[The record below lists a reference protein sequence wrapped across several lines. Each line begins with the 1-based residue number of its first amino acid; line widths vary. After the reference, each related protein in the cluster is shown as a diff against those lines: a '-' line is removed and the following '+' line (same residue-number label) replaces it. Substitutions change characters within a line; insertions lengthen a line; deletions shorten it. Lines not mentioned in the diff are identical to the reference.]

1 MAVIT
6 WRADGTAV
14 PRLLE
19 WGTLVLLLSAG
30 AILVTWPQVRVLASG
45 VNDHGGPLLNAWA
58 LAWVARTLPTD
69 PAHLFDANIFHPEP
83 NTLAFSE
90 PLILPAVLVAP
101 VWWATGNAVLCHNLT
116 LLSGYVLSG
125 LAVYALVRRLTRNRR
140 AALVA
145 SLAFGLSPVR
155 ADLVPRVQLQL
166 TYFMPLA
173 LLALERWRAVP
184 SPGRA
189 SLVGVLA
196 GLQALTCVYYGV
208 YFGLMLAVIAGVSVA
223 VPLARGR
230 LGGRALGTGAVA
242 AVLAFAVVVAV
253 LVPRYLQA
261 HRQVGERPLGEIAR
275 SGAQPSD
282 YLRAHPLNALHGDPA
297 HPGLGEHRL
306 FAGYTASA
314 LAAVGLFGPGSVPY
328 VAGTVFAFDA
338 SRGFDGLT
346 YAWLYDLVPA
356 LRGLRVPARFGV
368 LVALGVSVLAGCGA
382 ARILVHASPR
392 VGLLLTGCALTAI
405 VMESWNLP
413 RPLSPVPTAPTGAY
427 AWLAGQP
434 PSVVLEFPIADTRG
448 RVGPQDPTFMHAS
461 TWHWHRLLNGY
472 SGFLPAAYLDL
483 VTRVRDLP
491 ADGAVGAIAE
501 RGADLLLVHEA
512 FYLTGDYR
520 ADVSALD
527 RSPGLAFVAAFTNAD
542 RTESRVYR
550 FRRP

>member
-1 MAVIT
+1 MPP
-6 WRADGTAV
+6 W
-14 PRLLE
+14 LE
-19 WGTLVLLLSAG
+19 WGGLLLLLIAG
-30 AILVTWPQVRVLASG
+30 AILVTWPQVLVLASG
-45 VNDHGGPLLNAWA
+45 VNDYGDPLLNAWA

-125 LAVYALVRRLTRNRR
+125 LAVFALVRRLTRDRR

-145 SLAFGLSPVR
+145 SLVFGLSPLR
-155 ADLVPRVQLQL
+155 ADLIPRVQLQL

-173 LLALERWRAVP
+173 LLAFERWRDAP
-184 SPGRA
+184 GPGRA
-189 SLVGVLA
+189 TVVGVLA
-196 GLQALTCVYYGV
+196 GLQALTCLYYGV

-223 VPLARGR
+223 APVARGR
-230 LGGRALGTGAVA
+230 LGWRALGTGAVA
-242 AVLAFAVVVAV
+242 AALAFALVVAI

-261 HRQVGERPLGEIAR
+261 HRQVGERPLDEIAR
-275 SGAQPSD
+275 SGAQPRD

-306 FAGYTASA
+306 FAGYAAGA

-328 VAGTVFAFDA
+328 IAGTVFAFDA

-346 YAWLYDLVPA
+346 YPWLYDLVPA
-356 LRGLRVPARFGV
+356 LHGLRVPARFAV
-368 LVALGVSVLAGCGA
+368 LVVLGVSVLAGFGA
-382 ARILVHASPR
+382 ARILAPASPR
-392 VGLLLTGCALTAI
+392 FGLLLTLCALAVI

-413 RPLSPVPTAPTGAY
+413 RPLSPLPTAPTGAY
-427 AWLAGQP
+427 AWLASQP

-483 VTRVRDLP
+483 VTHARDLP
-491 ADGAVGAIAE
+491 ADGAVRAIVA
-501 RGADLLLVHEA
+501 RGADFLLVHEA

-520 ADVSALD
+520 ADVTALD
-527 RSPGLAFVAAFTNAD
+527 RSPWLTFVAAFTNAD

-550 FRRP
+550 VRRP